1 MGELADQ
8 LIQFVNR
15 YYIDPVIYD
24 SGYNPVNTITWG
36 LILGICV
43 FGVVKLMKRMDVKI
57 DERFIYSVIP
67 FVLAGSSLRVLE
79 DAGVFDAPLSYLFI
93 TPNIYFVVFIL
104 TLACLVLS
112 KKLYDLE
119 KIRNWHRL
127 FSGFGL
133 FWFLCNLITLLYF
146 EDVQRP
152 EAFFAIVLG
161 GSSLAF
167 LIYYISA
174 KAGFSI
180 ITDRVNFTIL
190 WVHLLD
196 ASSTFVGVD
205 FLGYYEKH
213 VVPSYLIDLTGT
225 ALVMFPLKLAIFL
238 PVIYILDTQFKD
250 EESISLTMFVK
261 MVIIVLGL
269 SPACRNTLRMA
280 LGI

>member
-1 MGELADQ
+1 MGELTDQ
-8 LIQFVNR
+8 LVQFINR

-43 FGVVKLMKRMDVKI
+43 FGVVKLLQKMDVKI
-57 DERFIYSVIP
+57 DDRFIYSVIP
-67 FVLAGSSLRVLE
+67 FVFAGSSLRVLE
-79 DAGVFDAPLSYLFI
+79 DAGIFSAPLSYLFI
-93 TPNIYFVVFIL
+93 TPNIYFVVFIV
-104 TLACLVLS
+104 TTICLIFS
-112 KKLYDLE
+112 KKLFDFG

-127 FSGFGL
+127 FSGIGL
-133 FWFLCNLITLLYF
+133 LWFLCNLVTLLYF
-146 EDVQRP
+146 EDIQRP
-152 EAFFAIVLG
+152 DAFLAIVLF
-161 GSSLAF
+161 GSGLAF
-167 LIYYISA
+167 LIYYISTKA
-174 KAGFSI
+174 KFSI

-213 VVPSYLIDLTGT
+213 VVPAYLIDLTGT

-238 PVIYILDTQFKD
+238 PVIYILDSQFKD
-250 EESISLTMFVK
+250 EESISLTTFVK

-269 SPACRNTLRMA
+269 SPACRNTLRMT